1 MTRADAACNR
11 AAMTLVP
18 SDVLIR
24 PARSGDAALLGALG
38 RQTFIDTFVEG
49 FGIPYPTDDLATFL
63 DASFSEAATVR
74 KLAEPN
80 AVWWVAERDGELLAF
95 ANAGPNGLPH
105 PEAAPT
111 HMELRRLYVGRSAQ
125 GLGLGTKLLAL
136 SLDWMEAETDGPL
149 WIGVWS
155 GNLKAQRLYAAYG
168 FEKAGEYEYP
178 VGAWRD
184 HEFIL
189 RRG

>member
-1 MTRADAACNR
+1 MTE
-11 AAMTLVP
+11 LE
-18 SDVLIR
+18 IR
-24 PARSGDAALLGALG
+24 PARPEDAPALGALG
-38 RQTFIDTFVEG
+38 RQTFIDTFVTG
-49 FGIPYPTDDLATFL
+49 FGIPYPEDDLKAFL
-63 DASFSEAATVR
+63 DASFDPEPTLK
-74 KLAEPN
+74 KLAEPGC
-80 AVWWVAERDGELLAF
+80 AWWVAERDGELLAF

-105 PEAAPT
+105 PDARPS
-111 HMELRRLYVGRSAQ
+111 HMELRRLYVARAAQ
-125 GLGLGTKLLAL
+125 GLGLGTRLLTL
-136 SLDWMEAETDGPL
+136 SLEWMQAHTDGPL

-155 GNLKAQRLYAAYG
+155 GNEKAQRLYAAHG